1 MGRILVVLTF
11 ACLAATFVV
20 IFNINNKAVQTGTID
35 NSNGSTQRNARAT
48 KVSQH
53 DERKRAAVPG
63 RVSSRGKKVSSASTE
78 ENRTDSTTT
87 VIRDKAQIENSD
99 DASQM
104 TVKND
109 SAPVYSLNSKRSS
122 VLRLL
127 RKGEKVGSDV
137 EIIDSE
143 GRWIVVKPQ
152 EKGRSGFLRDDQIE
166 QPIKDR
172 PSRKTKQ
179 VREH

>member
-1 MGRILVVLTF
+1 MGRILVLLTF
-11 ACLAATFVV
+11 ASLAATFVV
-20 IFNINNKAVQTGTID
+20 IYSISNKAVQTGTID

-53 DERKRAAVPG
+53 DERKEAAIPG
-63 RVSSRGKKVSSASTE
+63 RASSRRKQAKPTSTE
-78 ENRTDSTTT
+78 KDRTESTTT
-87 VIRDKAQIENSD
+87 VISDKAQIEKSD

-122 VLRLL
+122 VLRRL

-143 GRWIVVKPQ
+143 GRWIVVKAQ
-152 EKGRSGFLRDDQIE
+152 EKERSGFVRDDQIE
-166 QPIKDR
+166 R
-172 PSRKTKQ
+172 PVKNPSSRKKKK

>member
-1 MGRILVVLTF
+1 MGRILVLLTF
-11 ACLAATFVV
+11 GCLAATFIV
-20 IFNINNKAVQTGTID
+20 IYNISNKTVQTGTID

-48 KVSQH
+48 KISQH
-53 DERKRAAVPG
+53 DERKQTAVSGRAAKK
-63 RVSSRGKKVSSASTE
+63 GKKVSSASTDKNE
-78 ENRTDSTTT
+78 TESTTT
-87 VIRDKAQIENSD
+87 VIPHKAQIESED
-99 DASQM
+99 DAPQM

-109 SAPVYSLNSKRSS
+109 SAPVYSLNSKRSN

-127 RKGEKVGSDV
+127 RKGEKVGPDIEV
-137 EIIDSE
+137 IDSE

-166 QPIKDR
+166 KPVKG
-172 PSRKTKQ
+172 PSSRKTKK

>member
-11 ACLAATFVV
+11 GCLAATFVV
-20 IFNINNKAVQTGTID
+20 IYNISNKTVQTGTID

-48 KVSQH
+48 KISQH
-53 DERKRAAVPG
+53 DERKRTAVPG
-63 RVSSRGKKVSSASTE
+63 RVSKRGKKVSPASTE
-78 ENRTDSTTT
+78 KERTESTTT
-87 VIRDKAQIENSD
+87 VIPDKAQIESGD
-99 DASQM
+99 DSPQM

-122 VLRLL
+122 ILRLL
-127 RKGEKVGSDV
+127 RKGEKVGPDV

-152 EKGRSGFLRDDQIE
+152 EKGRSGFVRDDQIE
-166 QPIKDR
+166 RPVKD
-172 PSRKTKQ
+172 PSSRKTKK

>member
-1 MGRILVVLTF
+1 MGRVLVVLTF

-48 KVSQH
+48 KVSQQGK
-53 DERKRAAVPG
+53 RKQAVAPET
-63 RVSSRGKKVSSASTE
+63 VSSKSKKARPTSAEKDRTE
-78 ENRTDSTTT
+78 STTT
-87 VIRDKAQIENSD
+87 VIPNKAQIESSD

-152 EKGRSGFLRDDQIE
+152 EKERSGFVRDDQIE
-166 QPIKDR
+166 RPVKD
-172 PSRKTKQ
+172 PSSRKTKK
-179 VREH
+179 VR